1 MNSLDIVIERFAKT
15 EQHAK
20 VIFLTWRARFID
32 RIMEECNY
40 MQWKELDRPNANSDK
55 DWSNTT
61 LELVDNV
68 MPYQSLSGDE
78 KKKKKKKGITSLRK
92 RSTE

>member
-1 MNSLDIVIERFAKT
+1 
-15 EQHAK
+15 
-20 VIFLTWRARFID
+20 
-32 RIMEECNY
+32 MEECNY

-78 KKKKKKKGITSLRK
+78 KKKKKKGITSLRK

>member
-1 MNSLDIVIERFAKT
+1 MISLDFVIERF
-15 EQHAK
+15 AK

-78 KKKKKKKGITSLRK
+78 KKKKKGIIS
-92 RSTE
+92 

>member
-1 MNSLDIVIERFAKT
+1 MNSLDFVIERFAKAK
-15 EQHAK
+15 EHAK
-20 VIFLTWRARFID
+20 TIYLTWRTRFID

-68 MPYQSLSGDE
+68 MQCQSLSGDE
-78 KKKKKKKGITSLRK
+78 KKKKKK
-92 RSTE
+92 EE